1 MTTTARSPAATAPL
15 TTAPSRAPAPP
26 GRLLA
31 LVVPQRQHVTVL
43 VAGEL
48 DCETAPLLRE
58 GLTRSLFYRPGR
70 LVVDAT
76 DVGFCDLRG
85 LDALVDGIEAV
96 ERSGARVTVEP
107 SAQLVWLLTTLERLP
122 GTSGRPGSDPAG
134 CPLRRPS
141 RASA

>member
-1 MTTTARSPAATAPL
+1 MTTTSSSPASAAALTTARSRAA
-15 TTAPSRAPAPP
+15 APP

-31 LVVPQRQHVTVL
+31 LVVPRRRHVTVL

-58 GLTRSLFYRPGR
+58 GLTRGLFYRPSQ

-85 LDALVDGIEAV
+85 LDTLVDGIEAV
-96 ERSGARVTVEP
+96 ERSGAHVTVQP

-122 GTSGRPGSDPAG
+122 GTSGRPVRDPAG
-134 CPLRRPS
+134 RPLRRPS
-141 RASA
+141 RAFA